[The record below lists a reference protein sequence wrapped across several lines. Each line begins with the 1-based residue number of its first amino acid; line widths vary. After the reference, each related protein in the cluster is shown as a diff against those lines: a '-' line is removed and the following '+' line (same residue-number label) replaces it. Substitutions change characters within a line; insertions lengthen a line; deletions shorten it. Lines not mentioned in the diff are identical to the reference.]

1 MRTGLDDA
9 TIPSEVVRYP
19 LWLRSTAT
27 PISFIILTA
36 AMPALRHDV
45 EVNRLDS
52 PVKAAEKNGNSLGVS
67 YSYLPLATALPVV
80 MFQSFS

>member
-52 PVKAAEKNGNSLGVS
+52 PVKAAEKNGNSRV
-67 YSYLPLATALPVV
+67 YPTAICRSQLLCL
-80 MFQSFS
+80 S

>member
-1 MRTGLDDA
+1 
-9 TIPSEVVRYP
+9 
-19 LWLRSTAT
+19 
-27 PISFIILTA
+27 
-36 AMPALRHDV
+36 MPALRHDV